1 MWSIVKKLSWGKED
15 DNLGCL
21 SENVENLDDLLLK
34 EENLNENLQFS
45 QNEGRVT
52 TLKDDFGLIDEEI
65 YFKSTFRR
73 ILSLEY
79 AKDL

>member
-1 MWSIVKKLSWGKED
+1 MWMWSIVKTLSWGKEV

-45 QNEGRVT
+45 QKEGRVT
-52 TLKDDFGLIDEEI
+52 TLKDDFGLIDDE
-65 YFKSTFRR
+65 
-73 ILSLEY
+73 L
-79 AKDL
+79 